1 MRLTRSIAINRRQF
15 TKRAALTLAGAGFV
29 GLAPKCS
36 PVSKEKAV
44 KVAGFVIELSKEA
57 APLFDLLGAHDLS
70 TLVSTKAIP
79 ALEKL
84 KDALSNTDLPT
95 AGSALTTVRNVLS
108 GIQTALLN
116 LPASPRRTT
125 IAGILASAN
134 ILLLTVEAF
143 VNSEAPAVAA
153 DARVNMVTGP
163 SVDDKIMKVL
173 QASKP

>member
-1 MRLTRSIAINRRQF
+1 MRDMITRRQF
-15 TKRAALTLAGAGFV
+15 GKSAAFTLAGAGLA
-29 GLAPKCS
+29 GLGVNKCS

-57 APLFDLLGAHDLS
+57 VPLFDLLGAHELS
-70 TLVSTKAIP
+70 TLVNTKAVP

-84 KDALSNTDLPT
+84 KDALSKTDLPT

-143 VNSEAPAVAA
+143 VSSEAPAVAA
-153 DARVNMVTGP
+153 DARVNMVSRS
-163 SVDDKIMKVL
+163 SVDEKIMKVL